1 MAAEL
6 AGKVTLVTGGAIRVG
21 RAIVLALAEA
31 GCDVVIHY
39 GSSAGPA
46 ADSAAEAAAFGVQAH
61 TVRAD
66 LARQDETE
74 ALVPAA
80 VAAAGPIDILVNN
93 AAIFEEGGLAEAK
106 ASQWERELAINLR
119 APFFLSQAF
128 VRQLPAGR
136 EGQIVNITDA
146 RVLRAGSDHLVYR
159 LTKAALVTLTRSLA
173 LELAP
178 QVRINAVALGA
189 ILPPPGKDESYLQQL
204 ANERV
209 PLRRTGSAELVA
221 ANVLHLLR
229 QPFLTGVV
237 LPLDGGEFL

>member
-1 MAAEL
+1 MATVL
-6 AGKVTLVTGGAIRVG
+6 AGKVALVTGGAIRVG

-31 GCDVVIHY
+31 GCEVVIHY

-46 ADSAAEAAAFGVQAH
+46 EETAAEAAAIGVQVH
-61 TVRAD
+61 TMRAD
-66 LARQDETE
+66 LARQDDTE

-80 VAAAGPIDILVNN
+80 VRAAGRIDILVNN
-93 AAIFEEGGLAEAK
+93 AAIFEEGGLAEAN
-106 ASQWERELAINLR
+106 APQWERELAINLR

-146 RVLRAGSDHLVYR
+146 RVLRAGSDHLIYR
-159 LTKAALVTLTRSLA
+159 LTKSGLVTLTRALA

-178 QVRINAVALGA
+178 QVRVNAVALGA
-189 ILPPPGKDESYLQQL
+189 ILPPPGEDESYLQQL
-204 ANERV
+204 AQERV
-209 PLRRTGSAELVA
+209 PLRRPGSAELVA
-221 ANVLHLLR
+221 ANVLHLLQ

>member
-1 MAAEL
+1 MAGEL
-6 AGKVTLVTGGAIRVG
+6 AGKRALVTGGAIRVG

-39 GSSAGPA
+39 GSSTGPA
-46 ADSAAEAAAFGVQAH
+46 EETAAEAAAFGAQVH
-61 TVRAD
+61 TLRAD
-66 LARQDETE
+66 LARYDEAET
-74 ALVPAA
+74 LLPAA
-80 VAAAGPIDILVNN
+80 ARTAGPIDILVNN
-93 AAIFEEGGLAEAK
+93 AAIFEAGGLAEANGP
-106 ASQWERELAINLR
+106 QWEREMAINLR

-159 LTKAALVTLTRSLA
+159 LTKSALVTLTRALA

-178 QVRINAVALGA
+178 QVRVNAVALGA
-189 ILPPPGKDESYLQQL
+189 ILPPPGEDESYLQQL
-204 ANERV
+204 AQERV
-209 PLRRTGSAELVA
+209 PLRRAGSAELVA
-221 ANVLHLLR
+221 ANVLHLLQ
-229 QPFLTGVV
+229 QPFLTGVI